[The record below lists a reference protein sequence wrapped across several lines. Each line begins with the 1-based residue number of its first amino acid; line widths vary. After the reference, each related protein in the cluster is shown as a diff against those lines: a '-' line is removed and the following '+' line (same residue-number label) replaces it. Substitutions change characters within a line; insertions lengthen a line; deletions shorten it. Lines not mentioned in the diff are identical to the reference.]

1 MEIKLDEHTIGD
13 QEEDNNPATQL
24 RNTDHWKNGGRL
36 LSGLVGSNVLLFSGA
51 LATCVFTEDVD
62 IYEIDF
68 LIFLSLMMIICIL
81 WMLFQMFF
89 TWKHKNAILFK
100 DCQAGP
106 IWMRGGII
114 LFGVGTLV
122 MASVK
127 IVNAARHMGCVTPLK
142 IIQPI
147 IQAIFVI
154 VQTCF
159 LWISCKHCVQI
170 YLNITRCFLMV
181 LLTINLTIWI
191 IAVAEESRYH
201 TFELQKYLQRNFS
214 EDTNSSYSEHQDEY
228 QNVYRCGCKSHCI
241 NGTTVFTYLYP
252 FNIEYNLFA
261 AAMIY
266 IMWKNVGRQI
276 DENSSHYH
284 GIGPGV
290 RQHVPLLGLISGVT
304 ILVIGLV
311 MFIMYEM
318 GRDNIHKNWLSL
330 TNFYLFHVI
339 SLALMCLANIVGII
353 IFRLDKRKMDNKKN
367 PSRTLDMTLLLGAT
381 LGQYAISYYS
391 IIAMVSNQPFNSLCG
406 LTLSYSVLMILQHSV
421 QNSFII
427 EGLHRLP
434 PNVLF
439 SPLSANTS
447 RPTGQHEAHEA
458 IKHVT
463 ASQMDRRQSLTGA
476 RKNSNMR
483 MSRRDTLSAHIKS
496 HFKKRKTMKD
506 VYLFLF
512 LSNIIFWILPAF
524 GARIR
529 FDNGLE
535 VNFYGFTIWAII
547 TNICLPFGIFYRM
560 HAAATL
566 LELYS
571 MS

>member
-1 MEIKLDEHTIGD
+1 MEMKLDLNTLSD
-13 QEEDNNPATQL
+13 QVEDNRPDTQL
-24 RNTDHWKNGGRL
+24 RNRNDWKKGGRL
-36 LSGLVGSNVLLFSGA
+36 LSGLVGSNVFLFSGA

-62 IYEIDF
+62 IYEFDF
-68 LIFLSLMMIICIL
+68 LIFLSIMMVICIL
-81 WMLFQMFF
+81 WMFFQMFF
-89 TWKHKNAILFK
+89 TWKYKNAILYK

-127 IVNAARHMGCVTPLK
+127 IVYAAENVSCIKPMK

-159 LWISCKHCVQI
+159 LWMSCKHCVQI
-170 YLNITRCFLMV
+170 YVNTTRCFLMV

-191 IAVAEESRYH
+191 TAVAEESTFH
-201 TFELQKYLQRNFS
+201 TVELQKHLQSNFS
-214 EDTNSSYSEHQDEY
+214 EDTNSIPNEQQEENE
-228 QNVYRCGCKSHCI
+228 NVYRCGCKTQCT
-241 NGTTVFTYLYP
+241 NGTTAFTYLYP

-276 DENSSHYH
+276 DENASYHH

-290 RQHVPLLGLISGVT
+290 RKHIPLLGLISGLTV
-304 ILVIGLV
+304 LVVGLV
-311 MFIMYEM
+311 MFIMYEV
-318 GRDNIHKNWLSL
+318 GRENLHKRWLSL
-330 TNFYLFHVI
+330 NTFYIFHVV
-339 SLALMCLANIVGII
+339 SLVLMCLANIVGIV
-353 IFRLDKRKMDNKKN
+353 IFRLDKRSMDNQKN

-391 IIAMVSNQPFNSLCG
+391 IIAMVSTKPFSILCG
-406 LTLSYSVLMILQHSV
+406 LTLSYSLLMILQHSI
-421 QNSFII
+421 QNVFII
-427 EGLHRLP
+427 EGLYRLP

-439 SPLSANTS
+439 SPLRSNTS
-447 RPTGQHEAHEA
+447 SPIGLHETIRQGSTQE
-458 IKHVT
+458 IE
-463 ASQMDRRQSLTGA
+463 RRQSLTGA
-476 RKNSNMR
+476 PKISNRR
-483 MSRRDTLSAHIKS
+483 MTRRETLTAHIKS
-496 HFKKRKTMKD
+496 HLKKRKTMKD

-512 LSNIIFWILPAF
+512 LSNIIFWIMPAF

-535 VNFYGFTIWAII
+535 VQFYGFTIWAII
-547 TNICLPFGIFYRM
+547 SNICLPFGIFYRM
-560 HAAATL
+560 HAAANL